1 MNSPNTRERRL
12 SAQFAS
18 SPGRLR
24 VLASHLDAP
33 VVSQTSVVSHLLQP
47 LDVVSQLGIQ
57 LVGSQLRVFTILNV
71 LLSVQKPIR
80 HAKLSRV
87 GDDDH
92 QRFEFSG
99 GEFPGS
105 FTHIDFR
112 LLADDVRKSAPDTFD
127 FRERVHDLFVCEREK
142 RRKARQRLCFQK
154 DKDKEMGTRCL
165 DPCLRENGRKKKKV
179 ALRRARIRERN
190 ARSNGPHSR

>member
-1 MNSPNTRERRL
+1 M
-12 SAQFAS
+12 
-18 SPGRLR
+18 
-24 VLASHLDAP
+24 LASHFDPP

-57 LVGSQLRVFTILNV
+57 LVGRQLRIFTVLDV

-92 QRFEFSG
+92 QRFEFSS
-99 GEFPGS
+99 GEFPSS

-112 LLADDVRKSAPDTFD
+112 LFADDVGKSTTDAFD
-127 FRERVHDLFVCEREK
+127 FRERVHDLLRDEK
-142 RRKARQRLCFQK
+142 RNRVCRVVSTQNVLLEEH
-154 DKDKEMGTRCL
+154 DTRV
-165 DPCLRENGRKKKKV
+165 G
-179 ALRRARIRERN
+179 
-190 ARSNGPHSR
+190 S